1 MRTGASSGE
10 DQGGLL
16 QGCPP
21 QRRARDHPIRLPWLY
36 VPAPVGEVA
45 RGLYG
50 VSFLPAASPKA
61 LKEIRRAVR
70 GWSLQ
75 TRSDKGLDDLARM
88 FNPYIRGWINYYG
101 HFYKSALYPTL
112 MRIDAFLVR
121 WARRKFRRLRG
132 KPRGARDWLLRVIRT
147 SPGLFAHWKLL
158 YGSGRTL
165 GAV

>member
-1 MRTGASSGE
+1 MSDLFWLSEAQLRRIRPFFPLSHGIPRVDDGRVISGIIFV
-10 DQGGLL
+10 
-16 QGCPP
+16 
-21 QRRARDHPIRLPWLY
+21 IR
-36 VPAPVGEVA
+36 
-45 RGLYG
+45 
-50 VSFLPAASPKA
+50 
-61 LKEIRRAVR
+61 
-70 GWSLQ
+70 
-75 TRSDKGLDDLARM
+75 
-88 FNPYIRGWINYYG
+88 
-101 HFYKSALYPTL
+101 TL